1 MPRAFNDMIVQEADG
16 KPRLT
21 FRSRQGTAV
30 LEDVSVEVSST
41 VLQAGDAW
49 GALAANVLLELDDD
63 DVPVAVA
70 PDFTP
75 AATPAALTPRETM
88 RSAFG
93 KLAAA
98 VSALTAHL
106 ADTVKHITSAE
117 RTRWNNT
124 YTQSETDAKLAA
136 KANASHTHDSRY
148 YTETEMDTKLAAKA
162 NTSGT
167 YDGLTAGD
175 SARLGG
181 KTLSM
186 SMLGSDLEIWW
197 Q

>member
-1 MPRAFNDMIVQEADG
+1 MPRAFKDLIVQEADG

-30 LEDVSVEVSST
+30 LEDVSVEVAST

-63 DVPVAVA
+63 GVPYAVA
-70 PDFTP
+70 PDFSP
-75 AATPAALTPRETM
+75 DAAPAALTPREAM
-88 RSAFG
+88 RSAFA

-98 VSALTAHL
+98 VSALIAHL
-106 ADTVKHITSAE
+106 ADTAKHITSAE

-124 YTQSETDAKLAA
+124 YTQPETDAKLAA
-136 KANASHTHDSRY
+136 KA
-148 YTETEMDTKLAAKA
+148 DTG
-162 NTSGT
+162 GT
-167 YDGLTAGD
+167 YDGLTAGN
-175 SARLGG
+175 SVRLGG

-186 SMLGSDLEIWW
+186 SMNGSDLEIWW